1 MSRWLRPQ
9 MELKGDGRACP
20 GVWLSG
26 RVRLAGFLAQSH
38 TGGDIVSTDRL
49 HPLAQQFDAA
59 AQAYAR
65 GRPDYGPA
73 VAGAI
78 ASELRL
84 TAGGKVLD
92 LAAGT
97 GRLTRGLIEIGLDVV
112 AIEPLPALREILA
125 QSVGEARVA
134 DGVAE
139 AIPLADGSVAAVTV
153 AEAFH
158 WFDLPPALAEIRRV
172 LAPGGGLAGLS
183 SFPDWG
189 GASWAHEVG
198 TIIAEARPEHPQFD
212 RPAWHTGLSSRQ
224 RVDGA
229 AGNQPD
235 RPPSGDPR
243 AHQRSGKL
251 DQLDRCPPRRPARGD
266 PLKDRADCRRR

>member
-1 MSRWLRPQ
+1 M
-9 MELKGDGRACP
+9 
-20 GVWLSG
+20 SG

-212 RPAWHTGLSSRQ
+212 RPAWHAGL
-224 RVDGA
+224 A
-229 AGNQPD
+229 PD
-235 RPPSGDPR
+235 NGWTAPR
-243 AHQRSGKL
+243 EINLTDH
-251 DQLDRCPPRRPARGD
+251 RPATPELIRDQANSISWIAALPDDRREETLSRIERIVGEGD
-266 PLKDRADCRRR
+266 TPAELPFHTSIVLTERLDTR